1 MNENFRFHSSF
12 IHLSNSG
19 EAVKFQTT
27 SKPSVHVFIANE
39 AYSFNLL
46 SLELHAIGIL
56 FHPCPSCGMLI
67 EEHINGYVHKD
78 WWSANF
84 VPPLQFAVLFL
95 CPSQLDRSSPAIV
108 LGASLNA
115 LGAYCMGMCSDF
127 QTCADIVKN
136 HQGSSEVCFSH
147 LDLVRMKLLLS
158 DSNLFYTP

>member
-27 SKPSVHVFIANE
+27 SKPSVHVLIANE

-46 SLELHAIGIL
+46 SLELHAFGIL
-56 FHPCPSCGMLI
+56 FHPGMLS
-67 EEHINGYVHKD
+67 EDHTNGYVHKD

-84 VPPLQFAVLFL
+84 VPSITVCGSFF

-136 HQGSSEVCFSH
+136 HQGSSEVCFSR